1 MAMTVHGIIRMH
13 GREHR
18 QKFNKRRTGAAT
30 ASSPL
35 SVYKKIFCILQ
46 PISRKPYL
54 NSESSFQWK
63 RQGGKLC
70 GR

>member
-35 SVYKKIFCILQ
+35 SVYKK
-46 PISRKPYL
+46 
-54 NSESSFQWK
+54 SSAYYNRFQEN
-63 RQGGKLC
+63 RT
-70 GR
+70 